1 MLHVNTSVDTDSDI
15 EGALWTQHKLVDAM
29 FLKKLLCY
37 DLPNISN
44 AFSYLIQHLQN
55 FFFLWM
61 FGNWKLFSSYL
72 FIFSPLSCIVEVYV
86 VHYHPSLS
94 ISSNAP
100 KKVRNV
106 GRYQQSWDFIIK
118 TLLNSTSRGQKLHRV
133 PLMMMLLA
141 FCVAYAAVNYS
152 GRV

>member
-1 MLHVNTSVDTDSDI
+1 MLNINTSVDIDPDI
-15 EGALWTQHKLVDAM
+15 EGALWTQHNLVDAM

-55 FFFLWM
+55 FFFLV
-61 FGNWKLFSSYL
+61 NVWKLETVFLISLY
-72 FIFSPLSCIVEVYV
+72 FSPLSCIVEVYV

>member
-15 EGALWTQHKLVDAM
+15 EGALWTQHKLVDKM

-55 FFFLWM
+55 FFFWWM

-72 FIFSPLSCIVEVYV
+72 FIFSPLSCIVEVCV

-106 GRYQQSWDFIIK
+106 GHVINNPGTFSLK
-118 TLLNSTSRGQKLHRV
+118 HCSTAPLEVKNSTGYL
-133 PLMMMLLA
+133 
-141 FCVAYAAVNYS
+141 
-152 GRV
+152 